1 LFVQRNDLREKV
13 RARGAFI
20 QVMKFFIN
28 ADMSSRVT
36 SLGLAAFLVFAIPV
50 AGSAQQTPIPNPA
63 ATVSPETAKSFDPVA
78 ETQMWLG
85 TVPADKRAKSDA
97 YFEGG
102 YWLVL
107 WNFLLTVAI
116 SILTSRRCHCRQP
129 RQPVSPRRTSTS
141 CAGPASEDCPWCT
154 W

>member
-1 LFVQRNDLREKV
+1 
-13 RARGAFI
+13 
-20 QVMKFFIN
+20 MKFFIN

-63 ATVSPETAKSFDPVA
+63 ATVSPETAKSFDPAA

-116 SILTSRRCHCRQP
+116 SIFLLASRISARLRDFDRTLFARVAIEVDEKP
-129 RQPVSPRRTSTS
+129 RVLPSRDGVHLKNRFRR
-141 CAGPASEDCPWCT
+141 ALGVE
-154 W
+154 